1 MRNHVEYNRSYAAI
15 GRHMIKTDPVFEDL
29 RDSGV
34 RIAYLSSQEEKRKNG
49 REILGECVLVKD
61 QYRWCVPYDFMI
73 FIYEPNCL
81 WLDEK
86 QKRIL
91 IMHEL
96 MHVGIDQDSDEIRF
110 RIVPHDV
117 EEFWT
122 IINRYGLT
130 WDIEQE

>member
-1 MRNHVEYNRSYAAI
+1 MTNLIERNRNYAAI
-15 GRHMIKTDPVFEDL
+15 GRRMIESEPIFEPI

-34 RIAYLSSQEEKRKNG
+34 RIAYLSSYEEKRKNG
-49 REILGECVLVKD
+49 REILGECVLVKE
-61 QYRWCVPYDFMI
+61 QYKWCVPYDFMI
-73 FIYEPNCL
+73 IIYEPNCFDL
-81 WLDEK
+81 NRK

-96 MHVGIDQDSDEIRF
+96 MHVGVDPDGDDIKF
-110 RIVPHDV
+110 KIVPHDV

-130 WDIEQE
+130 WDIGE

>member
-1 MRNHVEYNRSYAAI
+1 MTYHIERNRNYAAI
-15 GRHMIKTDPVFEDL
+15 GRRLIQNEPVFEEI

-34 RIAYLSSQEEKRKNG
+34 RIAYLSSYEEKRKNG
-49 REILGECVLVKD
+49 KVILGECVLVKE
-61 QYRWCVPYDFMI
+61 QYKWCVPYDFMI
-73 FIYEPNCL
+73 IIYEPNCFDL
-81 WLDEK
+81 NRK

-96 MHVGIDQDSDEIRF
+96 MHVGIDQDSDDIKF
-110 RIVPHDV
+110 KIVPHDV

-130 WDIEQE
+130 WDIGE